1 MAVAGEP
8 ASASP
13 PTLTGLSPFHPS
25 CCPPR
30 SCDETRDAQI
40 ALGVLSL
47 RVGLPD
53 DWHRVN
59 PTPIGTTADS
69 VEGGL
74 GRICAALRERSNG
87 RAGCKLLPVH
97 LKLLRPPMPAA
108 AANPVDMVAADNL
121 SAPTLEMDADGES
134 RAAAG
139 AAGVHVREGRQRR

>member
-1 MAVAGEP
+1 VPLMAVAGEP

-53 DWHRVN
+53 ECHRVN

-87 RAGCKLLPVH
+87 RTGCPLLPKH

-108 AANPVDMVAADNL
+108 ATNSVDMVATDNFGG
-121 SAPTLEMDADGES
+121 APIAT
-134 RAAAG
+134 G
-139 AAGVHVREGRQRR
+139 AVL